1 LTLARP
7 QPARYTAGETTGAEP
22 MHALSRFNVA
32 VAIIVATAGTL
43 LATAADAACLR
54 NVAQKSPLLIP
65 AAFGVGAVAQGQV
78 GITYVGHASFLIETA
93 GGVKIVTDYN
103 DYVRAPVTPDI
114 VTMNNAHTTHYS
126 MGVEAGV
133 AHALQGWGNESGPI
147 VHDLPYQDVHV
158 RNVPT
163 NVRDFDRT
171 RYNGNSIFVFETAQ
185 LCIAHLG
192 HLHHRLTREHLTAL
206 GEIDVLMV
214 PVDGSYTLNIEGMI
228 EVIEQIRA
236 PLIIPMHFFSLGGLE
251 RFLGTLKGAGT
262 KLDYAVE
269 FSPTPSV
276 VVSRETLPR
285 QPQILV
291 LPGR

>member
-1 LTLARP
+1 MRP
-7 QPARYTAGETTGAEP
+7 WRV
-22 MHALSRFNVA
+22 LF
-32 VAIIVATAGTL
+32 VAILAITSAG
-43 LATAADAACLR
+43 ADAACLKH
-54 NVAQKSPLLIP
+54 VAGDGPMLWP
-65 AAFGVGAVAQGQV
+65 ANFGFGQVPPGNV
-78 GITYVGHASFLIETA
+78 GITFVGHASFLIESA

-126 MGVEAGV
+126 MGVEPGV
-133 AHALQGWGNESGPI
+133 RHVLQGWGTEKGPI
-147 VHDLPYQDVHV
+147 EHDLSYLDVQV

-171 RYNGNSIFVFETAQ
+171 RYNGNSIFVFELAQ

-214 PVDGSYTLNIEGMI
+214 PVDGSYTLNIQDMI
-228 EVIEQIRA
+228 EVIEQIHA
-236 PLIIPMHFFSLGGLE
+236 PLIIPMHFFSMGGLE

-262 KLDYAVE
+262 KMDYAVE
-269 FSPTPSV
+269 ISPTPSV
-276 VVSRETLPR
+276 MVSRESLPR
-285 QPQILV
+285 QPKILV
-291 LPGR
+291 LPGH

>member
-1 LTLARP
+1 MYWCRSLL
-7 QPARYTAGETTGAEP
+7 
-22 MHALSRFNVA
+22 VA
-32 VAIIVATAGTL
+32 VLVFVTTATN
-43 LATAADAACLR
+43 AACLKH
-54 NVAQKSPLLIP
+54 VASDRPTLWP
-65 AAFGVGAVAQGQV
+65 AAFGFGAVPPGNV
-78 GITYVGHASFLIETA
+78 GITFVGHASFLIESA

-126 MGVEAGV
+126 MGVEPGV
-133 AHALQGWGNESGPI
+133 KHVLQGWGTEKGP
-147 VHDLPYQDVHV
+147 VEYDLSYLDVQV

-214 PVDGSYTLNIEGMI
+214 PVDGSYTLNIQDMI

-236 PLIIPMHFFSLGGLE
+236 PLMIPMHFFSTSGLQ
-251 RFLGTLKGAGT
+251 RFLNQLKGAAT
-262 KLDYAVE
+262 KMDYAVE

-276 VVSRETLPR
+276 MVSRESLPR
-285 QPQILV
+285 QPKILV
-291 LPGR
+291 LPGH

>member
-1 LTLARP
+1 MRPWRVLFVAILTLLS
-7 QPARYTAGETTGAEP
+7 AG
-22 MHALSRFNVA
+22 V
-32 VAIIVATAGTL
+32 
-43 LATAADAACLR
+43 DAACLKH
-54 NVAQKSPLLIP
+54 VASDRPMLWP
-65 AAFGVGAVAQGQV
+65 AAFGFGEVPPGNV
-78 GITYVGHASFLIETA
+78 GITYIGHASFLIESA

-103 DYVRAPVTPDI
+103 DYVRAPLTPDI

-126 MGVEAGV
+126 MSVDPGVKYV
-133 AHALQGWGNESGPI
+133 LQGWGTEKGPI
-147 VHDLPYQDVHV
+147 EHDLTYLDVQV

-171 RYNGNSIFVFETAQ
+171 RYNGNSIFVFEMAN

-236 PLIIPMHFFSLGGLE
+236 PLMIPMHFFSMSGLQ
-251 RFLGTLKGAGT
+251 RFLDQLKGTNT
-262 KLDYAVE
+262 KLDYTVE
-269 FSPTPSV
+269 FNPTPSTM
-276 VVSRETLPR
+276 VSRESLPR
-285 QPQILV
+285 QPKILV
-291 LPGR
+291 LPGH